1 MLEPPGLPASGP
13 GADAP
18 GAEVTAAIDP
28 DERSVDVYER
38 ALLRPGVTAVHL
50 APTGLD
56 PLPGGLRSAR
66 PVVTDLQVELDGQA
80 AAPVVAGATG
90 WDVAAPG
97 GRAIGRVVLRYRVV
111 DSLVRQTPAPPGRA
125 TVILR
130 PLGSAVVAAFGD
142 PVVVRLSD
150 PRIGSVSCPT
160 APRPLCAVADGP
172 RHTATVPPGGTAIV
186 LAQVRLG

>member
-1 MLEPPGLPASGP
+1 VLEPPGLPASGP

-50 APTGLD
+50 APAGLD
-56 PLPGGLRSAR
+56 PLPAGLRGAR
-66 PVVTDLQVELDGQA
+66 PEVTDLQVELDGQA
-80 AAPVVAGATG
+80 AAPVVAGGTS
-90 WDVAAPG
+90 WDVAAPN
-97 GRAIGRVVLRYRVV
+97 GRAIGHVVLRYRVV
-111 DSLVRQTPAPPGRA
+111 DSLVRQAPAPPRRA

-130 PLGSAVVAAFGD
+130 PLGGAVVAAYGD